1 MYSDNKNPTQST
13 SVNSSMNLSKQTTND
28 SSRTLVANEHPEKVS
43 VVRSICTLIQDS
55 HEQQEQDPKGSAI
68 SRFGKRVVDGYN
80 KRALKT
86 NVPVEMLYRN
96 YA

>member
-1 MYSDNKNPTQST
+1 MYPDNKNPTQST

-28 SSRTLVANEHPEKVS
+28 SSRTLVANERPEK
-43 VVRSICTLIQDS
+43 
-55 HEQQEQDPKGSAI
+55 EQDPKGSAL

-80 KRALKT
+80 KKALKT